1 MFLRGRTP
9 FSYSRPSAVKSQY
22 IRESMRRLATGL
34 FLFLAVLSVGRA
46 SPAQVTTAVPG
57 GWNRQAAAAFL
68 DRRMDDWFVNGDKLR
83 TGEGRTTC
91 VSCHTVIPYA
101 LARPALRRAM
111 RVSQPTP
118 QEARLVDETSRRV
131 QTYDAHQLLYDFDEE
146 KKGESRGT
154 EAVVYALILA
164 SANAGQAREPGDAT
178 RRAMARLW
186 EMQRADGAWEWLDVG
201 LEPFESIDSMYVG
214 AAWAALAAGMTPAL
228 SSGADARAGIEK
240 LRNYLGTQY
249 SSQNLHNRIW
259 GRLAFTS
266 LREFLTGSKREE
278 PGLLDNLV
286 GELQGR
292 QRADGGWSLDGLGG
306 WRWNRTTAPFQS
318 PGARDVS
325 LAATSDGYATG
336 LIVYTL
342 RQAGLPIEHP
352 VIKKGLQWLRVNQ
365 LPVRAGDR
373 EWPAWRAHSLNYD
386 REHGGSR
393 GEPWRRL
400 FMSDAAT
407 AFASLALLAASE

>member
-1 MFLRGRTP
+1 M
-9 FSYSRPSAVKSQY
+9 SRLTT
-22 IRESMRRLATGL
+22 RL
-34 FLFLAVLSVGRA
+34 FLVLTCLSVARA
-46 SPAQVTTAVPG
+46 SPAQVTSAGPG
-57 GWNRQAAAAFL
+57 GWNREGAAAYL
-68 DRRMDDWFVNGDKLR
+68 DQRMDEWFVNGEKLR

-111 RVSQPTP
+111 RVGAPTP

-131 QTYDAHQLLYDFDEE
+131 QTYDSHQLLYDFDED

-154 EAVVYALILA
+154 EAVLYALILA
-164 SANAGQAREPGDAT
+164 SADAGQAREPGDAT

-201 LEPFESIDSMYVG
+201 LEPFESIDSMYIG
-214 AAWAALAAGMTPAL
+214 AALAALVVDMTPTL

-240 LRNYLGTQY
+240 LRNYLRTQY

-259 GRLAFTS
+259 GLLASTS
-266 LREFLTGSKREE
+266 LNEMPGGSGREDRD
-278 PGLLDNLV
+278 LLDNLV
-286 GELQGR
+286 GELQRR
-292 QRADGGWSLDGLGG
+292 QHDDGGWSLDGLGG

-318 PGARDVS
+318 PGARDAS

-342 RQAGLPIEHP
+342 RQAGLPVEHP
-352 VIKKGLQWLRVNQ
+352 VIKRGLQWLRANQ
-365 LPVRAGDR
+365 LPVRVGDR
-373 EWPAWRAHSLNYD
+373 ESPAWRAHSLNYD

-407 AFASLALLAASE
+407 AFASLALSASE